1 MEDCDLSL
9 KLSKD
14 EEAKRLGKAQ
24 RRLLHLRLIN
34 GGQLNNGVLGPPV
47 CIVFEGWDAAGKGGA
62 IKRLVEPLDPRHVH
76 VAPFAAPTPDEL
88 RHHFL
93 WRFWPPLPG
102 WGGMTIF
109 DRSWYGRVL
118 VERVENFATEV
129 QWRRAYQEITDFEH
143 SLAEE
148 GMVVIK
154 LWMHMSDE
162 EQLRRFER
170 RRDDPLKAWKLTDE
184 DWRNREKRPQ
194 YDEAVADMLRLTNGP
209 LAPWDV
215 ISSESKRNGRV
226 EVIETVIRH
235 MEAGMERWGVPV
247 PHSDDEERTEL
258 ALSFDDAEFQQDP
271 GVGRVEWCGRTA
283 PDRRAMPPDGR
294 RAPQRMSLTDE
305 PVARASRRPGPGI
318 TIPFDGIPLHAHR
331 EWFAR
336 LRELG
341 YTDLW
346 SAEVDGSDGFT
357 PLALAAAWEPE
368 LNLGVAI
375 TPAYTRGP
383 ALLAQSL
390 ASMAD
395 AAPGRFFCGLGAS
408 SQVIVADWN
417 GLAFE
422 NQYRRIR
429 DTLRFLRLA
438 FSGEKVTED
447 FETFQ
452 VKGFRLAR
460 IPEQLPP
467 STWRRCG
474 PACCTWPGREADGA
488 ILNWLSAE
496 DVATSVAEVDEG
508 GRRGAPRDRRP
519 DLRHR
524 DRGRR
529 RRPHHRPPHDH
540 GLPERARL
548 RRVPP
553 LAGPGPGAPAHVGR
567 LGRRRPQ
574 GRAGRHPRRGG
585 GRPRRARVGG
595 GVPGPYPAIRRQ
607 RDHGPGA
614 GGDPDRDRP
623 GRGRGGSVA
632 VGRVGRAEEL
642 GSGQPTARAGRTRPG
657 RENCTGTDR
666 GPGAH
671 GPRSTSAPHRWPSSP
686 ARSGPRRSAPGS

>member
-1 MEDCDLSL
+1 M
-9 KLSKD
+9 
-14 EEAKRLGKAQ
+14 
-24 RRLLHLRLIN
+24 
-34 GGQLNNGVLGPPV
+34 
-47 CIVFEGWDAAGKGGA
+47 
-62 IKRLVEPLDPRHVH
+62 
-76 VAPFAAPTPDEL
+76 APGYE
-88 RHHFL
+88 
-93 WRFWPPLPG
+93 
-102 WGGMTIF
+102 
-109 DRSWYGRVL
+109 
-118 VERVENFATEV
+118 
-129 QWRRAYQEITDFEH
+129 EITDFEH

-148 GMVVIK
+148 GMIVIK

-184 DWRNREKRPQ
+184 DWRNREKRA
-194 YDEAVADMLRLTNGP
+194 AVRRGRRGHAASDRGP

-258 ALSFDDAEFQQDP
+258 ASSFDDAEFQHDP
-271 GVGRVEWCGRTA
+271 ASAGVEWCGRHGGIA
-283 PDRRAMPPDGR
+283 PVPAGAA
-294 RAPQRMSLTDE
+294 RAPQRMSLI
-305 PVARASRRPGPGI
+305 PMSRSPGVPPARPGI

-346 SAEVDGSDGFT
+346 SAEVDGADGFT

-422 NQYRRIR
+422 NQYRRVR
-429 DTLRFLRLA
+429 DTLRFLRMA
-438 FSGEKVTED
+438 FSGDKVTED
-447 FETFQ
+447 FETFR

-460 IPEQLPP
+460 IPRATAAFVLG
-467 STWRRCG
+467 G
-474 PACCTWPGREADGA
+474 PAARHAASGGTGGRRGHPQLAQCGGRRHIRGGGRD
-488 ILNWLSAE
+488 
-496 DVATSVAEVDEG
+496 G
-508 GRRGAPRDRRP
+508 GRRGAPRDRCP

-524 DRGRR
+524 HRGHG
-529 RRPHHRPPHDH
+529 RRPHHR
-540 GLPERARL
+540 
-548 RRVPP
+548 
-553 LAGPGPGAPAHVGR
+553 
-567 LGRRRPQ
+567 
-574 GRAGRHPRRGG
+574 
-585 GRPRRARVGG
+585 
-595 GVPGPYPAIRRQ
+595 
-607 RDHGPGA
+607 
-614 GGDPDRDRP
+614 
-623 GRGRGGSVA
+623 A
-632 VGRVGRAEEL
+632 VG
-642 GSGQPTARAGRTRPG
+642 
-657 RENCTGTDR
+657 
-666 GPGAH
+666 
-671 GPRSTSAPHRWPSSP
+671 
-686 ARSGPRRSAPGS
+686 